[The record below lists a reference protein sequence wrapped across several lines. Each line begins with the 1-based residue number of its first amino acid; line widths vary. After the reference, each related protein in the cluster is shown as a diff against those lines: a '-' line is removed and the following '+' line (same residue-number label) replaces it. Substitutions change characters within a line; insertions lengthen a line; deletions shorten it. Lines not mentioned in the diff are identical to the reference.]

1 MGGRWALEQ
10 KRMWNESF
18 FEVLPALAP
27 VDIGKPEHPVA
38 VDGKP
43 VRTLPPCYKDWPAR
57 GGLHL

>member
-43 VRTLPPCYKDWPAR
+43 VWSFPSSDKDRPS
-57 GGLHL
+57 G